1 WSVRHFPDY
10 AKAVEFLLAVARL
23 AEKQQHH
30 PELKLGYGFVEIEV
44 WTHDVRG
51 LTGKDEA
58 LAEAIDLLGLE

>member
-1 WSVRHFPDY
+1 
-10 AKAVEFLLAVARL
+10 VEFLLAVARL

-58 LAEAIDLLGLE
+58 LAEAIDHLGLE